1 MSCPCHFAESFD
13 FSFENPQFTLNINQ
27 QGTADAA
34 VEQQPNMINL
44 QLEEE
49 SIQKQQQAPVAPP
62 TFLSDLNIGDRVE
75 QFPSNKSLS
84 IKINSNEKKIPGLP
98 TQPFT
103 AFRSI
108 ATQTEISQT
117 PPAGI
122 FEQIRN
128 SLIKGEKFTANN
140 FPPRP
145 IPIPVTET
153 RTTSTSSTTEETT
166 SMHTTVATTEM
177 SPVPNR
183 IIISSIITEED
194 VKNLETD
201 EISEIKKDQ
210 IIPSINMK
218 MKDRDGSVEKNQ
230 KLNNIIDLIS
240 SLTQPSLA
248 TEVPSA
254 KKVLETQEKIFQT
267 TKNEEDFLD
276 LIVNNAEDSNQKKLS
291 LDIEDDII
299 GISDVVGKNKKAQNE
314 DIKDEEASQEHGDYS
329 AVEEALTTLLRS
341 DPRRKH
347 RVGPVFVKTAVRLDE
362 FLQKEEEEKRQTVD
376 KINRLLEEA
385 IGLASGVVDLR
396 ENVKE
401 RLMMRQ
407 KPKDIP
413 LEEGLKSSQLY
424 KVLRLLE

>member
-1 MSCPCHFAESFD
+1 MLCPCQFAESFD

-108 ATQTEISQT
+108 LTQTEISQT
-117 PPAGI
+117 APAGI
-122 FEQIRN
+122 FEQIRK

-140 FPPRP
+140 FTPRP

-183 IIISSIITEED
+183 IIISSIIPEED
-194 VKNLETD
+194 FKNLETD

-218 MKDRDGSVEKNQ
+218 KKDRDGSVEKNQ

-299 GISDVVGKNKKAQNE
+299 GISDVVRKIKKAQNE

-401 RLMMRQ
+401 RLMRQ